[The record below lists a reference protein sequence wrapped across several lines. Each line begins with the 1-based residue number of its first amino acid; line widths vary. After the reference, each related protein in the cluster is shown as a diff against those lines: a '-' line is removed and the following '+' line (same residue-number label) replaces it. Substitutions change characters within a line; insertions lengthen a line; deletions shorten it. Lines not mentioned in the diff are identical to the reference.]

1 MSFSSHTLAQVVL
14 GFGSVLLVSTALI
27 PLFHRIKQPK
37 VVAEIAAGIM
47 LGPSLLGLLPGNP
60 SALLFPPAVQE
71 GLSSIAQVGILLFMF
86 LVGWETDFT
95 QLRSRRTAALCVSL
109 ASITL
114 PLISGIAFAFVLYH
128 GNSTVGGHHV
138 ARPAFLLF
146 IGASTAV
153 TAFPVLARI
162 IAEHGLQSTPAGT
175 LAMASAAVGD
185 VLAWCMLALVSI
197 LAVSAG
203 FGRLGRLI
211 GWCAV
216 FLAALIFIVRPMLRI
231 LLMRLRHRPTAS
243 PYLLGA
249 LAAGAFTAGFIAQQ
263 IGLDSI
269 FGAFF
274 FGLMMPRGSFAELR
288 SAVQFP
294 MLRIS
299 DLLLPVFFVDAGL
312 SVNITQLGGAGLL
325 QLAGI
330 IGVACFGKLSGGFGA
345 ARLSGMSLRDSATV
359 GLLMNTR
366 GLTELIIL
374 TVGMQMGILNQRIF
388 TMMVLMA
395 LITTGMAGPL
405 LPAPAYASQRE
416 PDQAFTKDVPT
427 PPDDLSPRPARPGAL
442 AVAGLS
448 VRPRFAIKLPAGAYR
463 TSRAGTPAC

>member
-27 PLFHRIKQPK
+27 PLFRRIKQPR

-60 SALLFPPAVQE
+60 SAFLFPPAVQE

-86 LVGWETDFT
+86 LIGWETDFT
-95 QLRSRRTAALCVSL
+95 RLRSHRTAVLSVSF

-114 PLISGIAFAFVLYH
+114 PLVSGTAFALVLYH
-128 GNSTVGGHHV
+128 GNSVVNGHHI
-138 ARPAFLLF
+138 ARSAFLLF
-146 IGASTAV
+146 IGASMAV

-162 IAEHGLQSTPAGT
+162 IAEHELQSTPAGT

-185 VLAWCMLALVSI
+185 ALAWCMLALVSI

-203 FGRLGRLI
+203 FGRLGRLL
-211 GWCAV
+211 GWCV
-216 FLAALIFIVRPMLRI
+216 LFLAVLIIIVRPMLRI
-231 LLMRLRHRPTAS
+231 LLMRLSHRATVS
-243 PYLLGA
+243 PYLIGA
-249 LAAGAFTAGFIAQQ
+249 LAAGAFATGFVTQQ

-274 FGLMMPRGSFAELR
+274 FGLMMPRESLVELR

-294 MLRIS
+294 ISRIS
-299 DLLLPVFFVDAGL
+299 DFLLPVFFVDAGL
-312 SVNITQLGGAGLL
+312 SVNITQLGRVGLL
-325 QLAGI
+325 ELVGVI
-330 IGVACFGKLSGGFGA
+330 CVACFGKLSAGFGA

-374 TVGMQMGILNQRIF
+374 TVGMQMGVLDRRIF

-395 LITTGMAGPL
+395 LVTTGMAGPL
-405 LPAPAYASQRE
+405 LPAPDYASRQE
-416 PDQAFTKDVPT
+416 PDQTPT
-427 PPDDLSPRPARPGAL
+427 TRFEPTSS
-442 AVAGLS
+442 AG
-448 VRPRFAIKLPAGAYR
+448 
-463 TSRAGTPAC
+463 